1 MSNFF
6 YIEWKN
12 FLLNPQLI
20 YMTPYLAMKTVKK
33 IILVFIS
40 VIILIAVAL
49 FTYLQTTKPKY
60 EGKENLAN
68 ISKPTTVYFDE
79 YGVPHI
85 YADTQKDAMTTLG
98 YVHAQDRLWQ
108 MELMRRIAPGRLS
121 EIFGTPAL
129 KTDRFFAGI
138 GIDENSKQ
146 AVANMDK
153 DSQTYILA
161 NAYLDGINQYIERGT
176 TPVELRLLGVKQEKF
191 TLKDVYNIFGFMSF
205 SFAMAQKTD
214 PLLTDIRDRYGMEYL
229 KDFGIHG
236 ELGTKQLK
244 SYKGDYKE
252 YAIISKSVATLLE
265 SSPVPAF
272 IGSNSWV
279 IGGAKTK
286 NGKVILANDPHI
298 MYSQP
303 GTWYEAHISCPDYEI
318 YGYYIAGTPFPLLGH
333 NHNYAYGLTMF
344 ENDDVDFFQ
353 EEDNPNDSKQ
363 YKTVEG
369 YKNYMYQ
376 QKTIKVKDS
385 ADVKLNVKTSQ
396 HGPVVNGLLDGLNSK
411 KPVAMSWIYTQ
422 QKNQILDAVYQLSHA
437 KDLESFHKS
446 IGLIKAP
453 GLNIMY
459 GDAKGNIAWI
469 TSGKLYKVDK
479 SVNTNFILNGA
490 NGIDDK
496 KEWLPF
502 AKNPSAINTPWNYV
516 YTANNQPEA
525 IDGYLYPGYYLP
537 KDRAMRID
545 GLLFP
550 KNDWTKEEVSKM
562 ITDNT
567 SATAENIVANMT
579 KHISRAKLSEN
590 EKKAFDVLQTWK
602 ATHNLEDIAPT
613 IYNKWIYFY
622 LKATF
627 EDEFGVD
634 NFKLLLSTHIIKQV
648 IENQSKNAASPWWD
662 NINTKNK
669 KETQS
674 DILTQSFKEAVASL
688 EKQLGSDV
696 NQWQWKKV
704 HKVEFQHPIGK
715 VKLFSRFFNV
725 GPFPIAGTNEV
736 IDNQMFT
743 YCDDAEIMVKG
754 GPSTR
759 RIIDFSDIE
768 NSWSVLPTGQSGNPM
783 SKHYD
788 DQAELFVNGKFRKMK
803 LNKKEIESTSTKLVF
818 KPK

>member
-1 MSNFF
+1 M
-6 YIEWKN
+6 K
-12 FLLNPQLI
+12 LL
-20 YMTPYLAMKTVKK
+20 KK
-33 IILVFIS
+33 IALILIS
-40 VIILIAVAL
+40 LIILIALAL
-49 FTYLQTTKPKY
+49 VIYLQTTKPIY
-60 EGKENLAN
+60 EGEENLGN

-85 YADTQKDAMTTLG
+85 YADNQKDAMTTLG

-121 EIFGTPAL
+121 EIFGSKLL
-129 KTDRFFAGI
+129 KTDKFFAGI
-138 GIDENSKQ
+138 GIDENSKE
-146 AVANMDK
+146 AVANLDK
-153 DSQTYILA
+153 NSQTYILA
-161 NAYLDGINQYIERGT
+161 NAYLDGINQYIEQGT
-176 TPVELRLLGVKQEKF
+176 KPVELRLLGIKQEKF

-214 PLLTDIRDRYGMEYL
+214 PLLTDIRDKFGMDYL
-229 KDFGIHG
+229 KDFGING

-244 SYKGDYKE
+244 SFQGKYKE
-252 YAIISKSVATLLE
+252 YSEISKSVAGLLE
-265 SSPVPAF
+265 CSPIPAF

-344 ENDDVDFFQ
+344 ENDDVDFFA
-353 EEDNPNDSKQ
+353 EEDNPNDNKQ
-363 YKTVEG
+363 YKTIDG
-369 YKNYMYQ
+369 FKNYTYK
-376 QKTIKVKDS
+376 QKIIKVKDS
-385 ADVKLNVKTSQ
+385 ADFKLNVKASI
-396 HGPVVNGLLDGLNSK
+396 HGPIVNGLLDGLKSEK
-411 KPVAMSWIYTQ
+411 SVAMSWIYTQ
-422 QKNQILDAVYQLSHA
+422 QKPEPKANGAKLNEILEAVYQLSHA
-437 KDLESFHKS
+437 KDLESFHKN
-446 IGLIKAP
+446 IELIKAP

-502 AKNPSAINTPWNYV
+502 AKNPAAINPDWNYV
-516 YTANNQPEA
+516 YSANNQPEA

-537 KDRAMRID
+537 KDRATRID
-545 GLLFP
+545 GLLSP
-550 KNDWTKEEVSKM
+550 KNNWTKEDVSKM

-567 SATAENIVANMT
+567 SATAESVVANMT
-579 KHISRAKLSEN
+579 KTINPALLSEN
-590 EKKAFDVLQTWK
+590 ETKALTVLKNWK
-602 ATHNLEDIAPT
+602 GSNELEDIAPS

-622 LKATF
+622 LKDTF
-627 EDEFGVD
+627 EDELGEESF
-634 NFKLLLSTHIIKQV
+634 NLLLSTHIVKQM
-648 IENQSKNAASPWWD
+648 IAAQSQNAASPWWD
-662 NINTKNK
+662 NVNTKEK

-674 DILTQSFKEAVASL
+674 EILTQSFKEAVASL

-696 NQWQWKKV
+696 NDWQWKKI

-715 VKLFSRFFNV
+715 VKLFSKFFNV
-725 GPFPIAGTNEV
+725 GSFPISGTNEV
-736 IDNQMFT
+736 INNQLFI
-743 YCDDAEIMVKG
+743 YSDDAEILAKG

-768 NSWSVLPTGQSGNPM
+768 NSCSVLPTGQSGNPM

-788 DQAELFVNGKFRKMK
+788 DQSELFVNGKFRKMK
-803 LNKKEIESTSTKLVF
+803 LNKAEIIKTATKLVF
-818 KPK
+818 KPKE